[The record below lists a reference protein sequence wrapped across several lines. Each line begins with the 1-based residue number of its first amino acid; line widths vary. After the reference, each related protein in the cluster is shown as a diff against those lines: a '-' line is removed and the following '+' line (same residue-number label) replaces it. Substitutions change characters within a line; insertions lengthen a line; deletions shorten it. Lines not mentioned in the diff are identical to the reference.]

1 MTYLGQSPQTGFE
14 SPAKDSFSGNNST
27 TSFTMSRSVGS
38 PTQIDVFVDNV
49 RQEPTTAY
57 TVANKTLTFTGTPA
71 TGTNNIYVIHKQGGF
86 STGLIP
92 TSGRDSDRV
101 TTMTVDGDLNTKGN
115 IVGNVLHPITLDG
128 TDGSSSD
135 AGDNLVLEGTDSSLT
150 NAGDMILH
158 EINTDDI
165 NKVGQV
171 DTANFQF
178 DNNVLVK
185 GNVEVQGTFVA
196 PTTGGRVTIESG
208 TDATTG
214 FLLLDSSAASTDVG
228 EQILFEDG
236 TNDPTSYYN
245 NDLVAFSSDVKIG
258 DEVTAN
264 SITAPTIR
272 KNTASPSFTLP
283 SADGTS
289 GQAIITDASGN
300 LSFGDA
306 GGGKILQV
314 VSTLKNDPFSFSSP
328 SATPTAVTGMTANIT
343 PSSTSST
350 ILIMV
355 SMTIHPGDASNNAV
369 KVTFFKDS
377 SEFLTA
383 KASGQGNRTVVFKNR
398 GNQNGGNGST
408 DFENFNLHFIDD
420 PSTTSQLTYD
430 VRMSNTSN
438 TTVRVNQVDNPD
450 NISQRPCGLSTITLM
465 EIDGS

>member
-57 TVANKTLTFTGTPA
+57 TVADKTLTFTGTPA

-115 IVGNVLHPITLDG
+115 IAGNILHPITLDG

-135 AGDNLVLEGTDSSLT
+135 AGDNLVLEGTDSSST

-171 DTANFQF
+171 DTTNFQF

-185 GNVEVQGTFVA
+185 GNVEVQGNLKA
-196 PTTGGRVTIESG
+196 PTTGDTVIIETG

-214 FLLLDSSAASTDVG
+214 FLVLDSSAASTDVG

-236 TNDPTSYYN
+236 TGDPANYFNNNIKFSGDVKVGSATITEDTTNNQLKINDQV
-245 NDLVAFSSDVKIG
+245 VAFGKTTIGATQIVESDTFKGATDSVLL
-258 DEVTAN
+258 DFN
-264 SITAPTIR
+264 SFQ
-272 KNTASPSFTLP
+272 NF
-283 SADGTS
+283 
-289 GQAIITDASGN
+289 IITLEGNVTLANPTTENVGQSGIMVFIQDGSGSRS
-300 LSFGDA
+300 LTLGGDYESA
-306 GGGKILQV
+306 GGSGITL
-314 VSTLKNDPFSFSSP
+314 STG
-328 SATPTAVTGMTANIT
+328 A
-343 PSSTSST
+343 
-350 ILIMV
+350 
-355 SMTIHPGDASNNAV
+355 NAV
-369 KVTFFKDS
+369 DILPYMVV
-377 SEFLTA
+377 A
-383 KASGQGNRTVVFKNR
+383 ANRIAL
-398 GNQNGGNGST
+398 GA
-408 DFENFNLHFIDD
+408 
-420 PSTTSQLTYD
+420 PQLAFA
-430 VRMSNTSN
+430 
-438 TTVRVNQVDNPD
+438 
-450 NISQRPCGLSTITLM
+450 
-465 EIDGS
+465 

>member
-57 TVANKTLTFTGTPA
+57 TVADKTLTFTGTPA

-314 VSTLKNDPFSFSSP
+314 QTVTKTDTFQSQSTSF
-328 SATPTAVTGMTANIT
+328 TAVTGLSVNIT
-343 PSSTSST
+343 PSATSSKVL
-350 ILIMV
+350 ILVHVNGMRA
-355 SMTIHPGDASNNAV
+355 TSNAYWGIISL
-369 KVTFFKDS
+369 FKGGS
-377 SEFLTA
+377 NMITEV
-383 KASGQGNRTVVFKNR
+383 GNREAGFNNGYHETSSNR
-398 GNQNGGNGST
+398 SFNM
-408 DFENFNLHFIDD
+408 ENYNFTIVDSPN
-420 PSTTSQLTYD
+420 TTSQLTYD
-430 VRMSNTSN
+430 VRVKLTNSSDTY
-438 TTVRVNQVDNPD
+438 
-450 NISQRPCGLSTITLM
+450 NINRATNDENSSGRPRGVSTITCL